1 MGSRLTG
8 GRKDR
13 VSDITQMMEVKK
25 LKQTSIS
32 RKQKNPFD
40 RYG

>member
-1 MGSRLTG
+1 MGSRLTC

-32 RKQKNPFD
+32 RK
-40 RYG
+40 